1 MVSVTQAWLPFFSPI
16 VLSGAWLFTVL
27 VQIIVYYA
35 RWFESDSSVPTN
47 FPSLFA
53 VNILTRLQWTC
64 VNIWFEGFINNT
76 LVFCSLDICFSKVY
90 SMAITFRAVR
100 KQYYLWRSEIAQL
113 IGWSPKAL
121 FGTCKVL
128 FVLQLTYSLHSMWM
142 KHVHTEMASSKA
154 IRR

>member
-1 MVSVTQAWLPFFSPI
+1 MVSVTQAWPPFFPT
-16 VLSGAWLFTVL
+16 VLSCAWLFTVL
-27 VQIIVYYA
+27 VQIIVHYA

-47 FPSLFA
+47 LPSMFA

-64 VNIWFEGFINNT
+64 VNVWFEGFINNT
-76 LVFCSLDICFSKVY
+76 LVFCSLAICFSKVS

-100 KQYYLWRSEIAQL
+100 EQYYLWRSEIAQL

-121 FGTCKVL
+121 FGTRKVL

-142 KHVHTEMASSKA
+142 KQFHTEMAPSKA